1 MIYLIKHV
9 FQIKQKTLTKHI
21 SRECKCKLDGTK
33 CSSNQWWNNN
43 KCRCECKKRH
53 ICEKDYVWNPA
64 TCNCGNGKYLAST
77 INDSAIICDEVI
89 DADAKLS
96 PEDSNDETKTI
107 PKILMKRR

>member
-1 MIYLIKHV
+1 M
-9 FQIKQKTLTKHI
+9 
-21 SRECKCKLDGTK
+21 
-33 CSSNQWWNNN
+33 W
-43 KCRCECKKRH
+43 
-53 ICEKDYVWNPA
+53 KDYVWNPT

-107 PKILMKRR
+107 PTIFNEKKVTFKTQNFYILLAFLLIAIILLIVVCIYCYLINY